1 MTRIKQTEIIPPH
14 LIVAAKC
21 YHQSGSKSRI
31 RVPRMYTVSDK
42 PDGRGMQV
50 YLLTRYINH
59 LGVAMSSILKVILPP
74 SSAEADATSLGD
86 GGSARKAAGAAG
98 NMTTLEEV
106 CREDRKHEE
115 QMIMAWC
122 TQMGGA
128 ECDPQNMI

>member
-1 MTRIKQTEIIPPH
+1 MTHIKQTEILPPH

-21 YHQSGSKSRI
+21 YHQSGSNSRI
-31 RVPRMYTVSDK
+31 RVPRMYTVSDR
-42 PDGRGMQV
+42 PDGRGMQL
-50 YLLTRYINH
+50 YMLTRYINH
-59 LGVAMSSILKVILPP
+59 LGVAMSSLLKVQPD
-74 SSAEADATSLGD
+74 E
-86 GGSARKAAGAAG
+86 
-98 NMTTLEEV
+98 TLEEI

>member
-21 YHQSGSKSRI
+21 YHQRNRCSRI
-31 RVPRMYTVSDK
+31 RAARMYTVSDR
-42 PDGRGMQV
+42 PDGRGMQL
-50 YLLTRYINH
+50 YLLTRYVNQ
-59 LGVAMSSILKVILPP
+59 LGVAMSSILAVELPP

-86 GGSARKAAGAAG
+86 GGFTRKE
-98 NMTTLEEV
+98 MELTEV
-106 CREDRKHEE
+106 CRDDRKHEE
-115 QMIMAWC
+115 QMIIAWC